1 MPGSRLGPLP
11 AISHFIISITVGA
24 KFCYLH
30 LTEEKLKLVD
40 VRSIA
45 RGQPVS
51 K

>member
-11 AISHFIISITVGA
+11 AISHLIISITLGA
-24 KFCYLH
+24 KFCCLH
-30 LTEEKLKLVD
+30 LTEETLKLTE